1 MPHDLINQ
9 AQQVLGR
16 GESNLIDVL
25 PKFIERI
32 IDEQLWRECKTK
44 EGEPFHSFQHFCEYK
59 LWWGLECPI
68 DRMVDYCK
76 YSESCTKLLLSE
88 VPALAKNGE
97 IGRGR
102 NSCNNITANSRGN
115 DSTYTLKRLKRDH
128 PELANAVINGELSAN
143 AAAIQAGFRKPSIT
157 INPDP
162 ESAAAAIRRKF
173 GDDFSVE
180 LGKLLLGQDTGYN
193 HSVVANASLRD
204 S

>member
-1 MPHDLINQ
+1 MPHNLIND

-16 GESNLIDVL
+16 GEADLINVL
-25 PKFIERI
+25 PKVIERI
-32 IDEQLWRECKTK
+32 IEEQLWRECKTK
-44 EGEPFHSFQHFCEYK
+44 EGEPFQSFQHFCEYK

-88 VPALAKNGE
+88 VPALASV
-97 IGRGR
+97 GRPKEKG
-102 NSCNNITANSRGN
+102 NNITFSDRGT
-115 DSTYTLKRLKRDH
+115 DPTYTLKRLKRDH

-162 ESAAAAIRRKF
+162 ESAASAIRRKF
-173 GDDFSVE
+173 GDEFAHQLAE
-180 LGKLLLGQDTGYN
+180 ALT
-193 HSVVANASLRD
+193 HEI
-204 S
+204 

>member
-44 EGEPFHSFQHFCEYK
+44 EGEPFQSFHHFCEYK

-76 YSESCTKLLLSE
+76 YSDSCTKLLLAE
-88 VPALAKNGE
+88 VPALGE
-97 IGRGR
+97 HGDGPGRGNKR
-102 NSCNNITANSRGN
+102 VDNVKSFIQGGN
-115 DSTYTLKRLKRDH
+115 DSSYALKRLKRDH
-128 PELANAVINGELSAN
+128 PELAQAVINGELSAN
-143 AAAIQAGFRKPSIT
+143 AAAIQAGFRKPSLT

-162 ESAAAAIRRKF
+162 ESAASAIRRNF
-173 GDDFSVE
+173 GDEFAKQ
-180 LGKLLLGQDTGYN
+180 LGEALT
-193 HSVVANASLRD
+193 HEI
-204 S
+204 